1 MGSLALYSPQGTE
14 RLQQGTT
21 YSSYPEEV
29 WMSRHEL
36 QRCFGATEQQ
46 PPDDA
51 NPSARPE

>member
-1 MGSLALYSPQGTE
+1 MGSLALCSPQGTE

-36 QRCFGATEQQ
+36 QRRFGATKQQ